1 MRARAKSATER
12 LFRALD
18 VRCRAVSSSGA
29 GGSESAVDGERIV
42 VRAKRR
48 WEETRAIAREG
59 EGTRDGF
66 EDGWWPELSLFETST
81 ARARERTRERMR
93 ARVMWIRRLTVYAAV
108 ASPRTSRAESLASGF
123 GLRD

>member
-1 MRARAKSATER
+1 MRARASAVMRARAKSATER

-42 VRAKRR
+42 VRVKRR

-66 EDGWWPELSLFETST
+66 EDGWWPE
-81 ARARERTRERMR
+81 
-93 ARVMWIRRLTVYAAV
+93 
-108 ASPRTSRAESLASGF
+108 
-123 GLRD
+123 